1 MKPTWVLSE
10 EERKQKFEGRVIK
23 RKRKRVKTGG
33 EDDDDES
40 EDDPVAS
47 KDNGHVISELEEG
60 EVSQLVAAN
69 GYNLV
74 SKVNDMENS
83 LIRHL
88 IRLVIEIKTT

>member
-10 EERKQKFEGRVIK
+10 EERKQKFEGRII
-23 RKRKRVKTGG
+23 RRGKRKRVKTG
-33 EDDDDES
+33 EDDEES
-40 EDDPVAS
+40 EDDPVTG
-47 KDNGHVISELEEG
+47 KDTGHVISEVEEG

-88 IRLVIEIKTT
+88 IR

>member
-10 EERKQKFEGRVIK
+10 EERKQKFEGRII
-23 RKRKRVKTGG
+23 RRGKRKRVKTG
-33 EDDDDES
+33 EDDEES
-40 EDDPVAS
+40 EDDPVAG
-47 KDNGHVISELEEG
+47 KDTGHVIAEVEEG

-88 IRLVIEIKTT
+88 IR